1 MRWVGNIRIMVGSDL
16 LMGGGCYNWDMEKIT
31 TLVFDIGGI
40 ILDDTDAPLIKA
52 LGCSKERMA
61 ELLKMAFDG
70 ENWGKVMI
78 GEYDQGEYMQEQM
91 EKHLEV
97 VQELKVVL
105 DPAMQKITLPLRQEN
120 VEFLKELY
128 TSGKYKMY
136 WLSNMGDAEYDY
148 LNEEGII
155 EMLDGGCFSNVEHS
169 KKPWPEFYERLFAK
183 YDLKPEEC
191 WFFDDKERNIV
202 AGEKL
207 GMRGTVVP
215 SLGVMKEVVQEVLMR
230 EV

>member
-1 MRWVGNIRIMVGSDL
+1 MVGFDL
-16 LMGGGCYNWDMEKIT
+16 LMGGGCYNWGMEKIR

-40 ILDDTDAPLIKA
+40 ILDDTDVPLIKA

-78 GEYDQGEYMQEQM
+78 GEYDHERYMWERM
-91 EKHLEV
+91 AMYPEAERELEV
-97 VQELKVVL
+97 ILS
-105 DPAMQKITLPLRQEN
+105 PHMHKINLPLRQEN
-120 VEFLKELY
+120 VDFLKELY
-128 TSGKYKMY
+128 ASGKYKMY
-136 WLSNMGDAEYDY
+136 WLSNMDGAEYDY
-148 LNEEGII
+148 LSEEGII
-155 EMLDGGCFSNVEHS
+155 EMLDGGCFSNKEHS
-169 KKPWPEFYERLFAK
+169 KKPWPEFYERLFER